1 MARLRL
7 FAQARELAGTKEW
20 NHDAETV
27 GELLDAACSA
37 FGPDFVAL
45 LPHCK
50 VWVDGEPAERDSP
63 VTTTNEVA
71 VLPPVSGGR

>member
-7 FAQARELAGTKEW
+7 FAQARERAGTKEW
-20 NHDAETV
+20 TYDAATV
-27 GELLDAACSA
+27 GELLDAACA
-37 FGPDFVAL
+37 TFGPDFAGL

-63 VTTTNEVA
+63 VTALHEVA
-71 VLPPVSGGR
+71 VLPPVSGG